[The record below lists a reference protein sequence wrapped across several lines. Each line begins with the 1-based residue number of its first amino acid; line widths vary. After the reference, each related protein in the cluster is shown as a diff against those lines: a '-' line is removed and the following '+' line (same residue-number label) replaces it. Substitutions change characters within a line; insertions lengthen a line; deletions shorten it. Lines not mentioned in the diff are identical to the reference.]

1 MSEEKVTD
9 ISFLETFT
17 SGNREKMTRYIRM
30 FLDAAPGAISLM
42 RTQLE
47 AGEFRQLKTTA
58 HSIKPQLSYMGIA
71 SLKEKILRI
80 EEYAETGEKKE
91 ELSKLIEEVDHT
103 CKIAFRELE
112 DLIGK
117 MA

>member
-9 ISFLETFT
+9 VSFLETFT
-17 SGNREKMTRYIRM
+17 NGNREKMSRYIRM
-30 FLDAAPGAISLM
+30 FLDAAPSAIGLM

-47 AGEFRQLKTTA
+47 AGEYRQLKTTA

-91 ELSKLIEEVDHT
+91 ELGNLIDDVDQT
-103 CKIAFRELE
+103 CKLAYRELE

-117 MA
+117 IS